1 MNLKEQLQEAIAYCN
16 TKLASKGV
24 TEPATSVVDIGD
36 KIESIQGGDT
46 GVGSRQWWEDAL
58 ASKKNL
64 DYLFQEANIE
74 TTPIIDCTNKTSI
87 KYMCE
92 NCPNLTSV
100 NLTNTQNIVYYNYAF
115 SNNPKLVEAPEIST
129 SSCQQFNGCYYNCEN
144 LKTIPLIDGSNI
156 NSFSVAFS
164 KCPNLVDIRFV
175 KGSIHVSIA
184 FYQSSMLSAESVQS
198 IIDGLAD
205 LTGQASQTLSL
216 NALVKEK
223 LTDEQ
228 IAQITSKNWTLA

>member
-46 GVGSRQWWEDAL
+46 GVGSRQWWEDVL
-58 ASKKNL
+58 TSKKNL
-64 DYLFQEANIE
+64 DYLFQGTNIE
-74 TTPIIDCTNKTSI
+74 TTPIIDCSNVTSI
-87 KYMCE
+87 KYMCDS
-92 NCPNLTSV
+92 CPNLTSV
-100 NLTNTQNIVYYNYAF
+100 NLKNTQNIVYYNYAF
-115 SNNPKLVEAPEIST
+115 ANNPKLVEAPEIDT
-129 SSCQQFNGCYYNCEN
+129 SGCQQFNGAYLNDKN
-144 LKTIPLIDGSNI
+144 LKSIHLIDGSNI
-156 NSFSVAFS
+156 KSFSSAFS
-164 KCPNLVDIRFV
+164 NCPNLVDIRFV
-175 KGSIHVSIA
+175 KGSIHATIA
-184 FYQSSMLSAESVQS
+184 FYQSQMLSAESVQS

-216 NALVKEK
+216 HALVKEN